1 MLVIGPME
9 LLVAQLEKPYC
20 HPEEA
25 WKKKAGENQ
34 QRIGQSQL
42 SAGEDDERS
51 RSERCRRAAQQ
62 TESQGQQGAKSEE
75 RHEHRLGNQI
85 EGLAARAVAEPR
97 EPLIERQQ
105 PDDDQGQGNGRYLQ
119 RVDQPVRNVDVASF
133 WMIAMHEYQPAET
146 KPALTG

>member
-9 LLVAQLEKPYC
+9 LLVAQLEKSYC

-62 TESQGQQGAKSEE
+62 AHAADAMCRNTTCYGSFCSLQE
-75 RHEHRLGNQI
+75 RPSAVRA
-85 EGLAARAVAEPR
+85 GLV
-97 EPLIERQQ
+97 
-105 PDDDQGQGNGRYLQ
+105 
-119 RVDQPVRNVDVASF
+119 
-133 WMIAMHEYQPAET
+133 
-146 KPALTG
+146 